1 MMYLSIYLI
10 VVNLAAFSMYGI
22 DKQKAIRHQ
31 WRISE
36 AALIGVAV
44 LGGGIGAFLGMRIFR
59 HKTKH
64 VKFVLGV
71 PVCILLWAAGIAYI
85 IMK

>member
-1 MMYLSIYLI
+1 MMYLIIYLI
-10 VVNLAAFSMYGI
+10 VVNLAAFAMYGI
-22 DKQKAIRHQ
+22 DKQKAIRRQ

-36 AALIGVAV
+36 ATLISIAV

-59 HKTKH
+59 HKTRH
-64 VKFVLGV
+64 MKFVLGV

>member
-1 MMYLSIYLI
+1 MMYLIIYLI
-10 VVNLAAFSMYGI
+10 VVNLAAFAMYGI
-22 DKQKAIRHQ
+22 DKQKAIRRQ

-36 AALIGVAV
+36 AMLISIAV

-59 HKTKH
+59 HKTRH
-64 VKFVLGV
+64 MKFVLGV